1 MQIVLFTN
9 MLSDVAY
16 PIPNF
21 FVYSFYMIFYV
32 KIKRFLYFA
41 FVLVSA
47 CTQVQLLMCFHF
59 LPPELMILL
68 MAAIA
73 PTTWWWIKD
82 PKGDQ

>member
-1 MQIVLFTN
+1 MQILLFTN
-9 MLSDVAY
+9 MLSGVAY
-16 PIPNF
+16 PIPNC

-47 CTQVQLLMCFHF
+47 CTQVQLLMCFHS

-73 PTTWWWIKD
+73 PTVSWWISVS
-82 PKGDQ
+82 KGDQ